1 MNKFLIIAT
10 AFVLAVPGL
19 IVAAFALALA
29 AVSTPPA
36 NAVEAKWDCNTRSG
50 TTSCMWQDCG
60 VSTSAEPG
68 KLTLWAT
75 GSGDLKGVFHLLL
88 LSDGQKVAEQWTN
101 TAAGNKPVPESSKVD
116 IFERECAQDHKL
128 ESLPPEIQLQ
138 FRGKYGAS
146 TFLVP
151 PVTAPG
157 PAPGA
162 QAEDG

>member
-1 MNKFLIIAT
+1 
-10 AFVLAVPGL
+10 
-19 IVAAFALALA
+19 
-29 AVSTPPA
+29 
-36 NAVEAKWDCNTRSG
+36 
-50 TTSCMWQDCG
+50 MWQDCG

-75 GSGDLKGVFHLLL
+75 GSGDLKGIFHLVL
-88 LSDGQKVAEQWTN
+88 LSGGKVSNQQWTN
-101 TAAGNKPVPESSKVD
+101 TAAGDKPVPESSKVD
-116 IFERECAQDHKL
+116 IFERECAKDGRL

-138 FRGKYGAS
+138 FRGRYEVP